1 MNIAQS
7 DKIDDYLKGKLEG
20 DALTAFEQDLAQDTD
35 LARQVEL
42 FQLEKRGVDVLVEKD
57 LRLKMQAWQCQVRPK
72 NEEKTDGTSRNNR
85 DRNNREGG
93 KRLWFLVGLS
103 VFIAMIALVL
113 YFNFENKEPKNI
125 KTQEQ
130 KPVDLPS
137 ENQDKSIEKP
147 VEKPFETLQK
157 PLENAVEKQQ
167 PIAENIPENKDFK
180 ANKNDTNKEDKTDE
194 QSIKQTNIEE
204 LALNLYDKPDFSKE
218 TLKSTITENE
228 VLLPLFQAW
237 KSQDFNQVIALSIKA
252 QNDPNRGIQ
261 IKEILGHAYF
271 KTRQY
276 GEAEKVFSTLAV
288 TDAGETGEKAAWYR
302 VLCLVALKKTT
313 EAQTELAAIL
323 KEKSHLKRENAR
335 VLERLMRQY

>member
-1 MNIAQS
+1 MNQAQS

-20 DALTAFEQDLAQDTD
+20 DALTAFEQDLAQDSD
-35 LARQVEL
+35 LAKQVEL

-57 LRLKMQAWQCQVRPK
+57 LRLKMQAWQRQVRPK
-72 NEEKTDGTSRNNR
+72 NEEKTSRNNR

-113 YFNFENKEPKNI
+113 YFNFENKEPNNI

-147 VEKPFETLQK
+147 LEKPVETLQK
-157 PLENAVEKQQ
+157 PLEKIVEKQQ
-167 PIAENIPENKDFK
+167 PIVKNTPKNKDFK
-180 ANKNDTNKEDKTDE
+180 ANNNEIHKGNKTDE
-194 QSIKQTNIEE
+194 QSIKQTNIEK

-218 TLKSTITENE
+218 TLKGTTAENE

-252 QNDPNRGIQ
+252 QNDPNRSIQ

-276 GEAEKVFSTLAV
+276 GEAEKVFSTLAI
-288 TDAGETGEKAAWYR
+288 TDVGETGEKAAWYR

-313 EAQTELAAIL
+313 EAKTELAAIL